1 MNQPLRAQLTEVL
14 LHGTERDFPHLHL
27 HLCVDLRRTFSQ
39 GELEAAA
46 VEVIRAFPVL
56 GCRFRA
62 GWWRDRWLVWDGD
75 LAELV
80 HREQVAPAGL
90 EEATRVQVRRR
101 FDHTVAPAWRLAALE
116 HEGGSRLLIS
126 LHHMTGDGGGLK
138 ALGSVVAA
146 SLCGVDPSPRPTDS
160 RSMLAPARGL
170 GLRDLPILAL
180 EFLREGLQPLSLL
193 RVRRLRRTFARGG
206 GEPEP
211 SWRTVA
217 LRGEAA
223 RAFLASCR
231 EQRATINDGLVAA
244 VSRLSARR
252 GERGPVAA
260 GYTIDLRR
268 YLPPALRV
276 TNLHGVSLV
285 VLPRS
290 RVGDPAT
297 TLQAVSDRIGEQKRR
312 LPGLAY
318 TLLPLV
324 VIGWLPHGL
333 LRRAGRV
340 VLNNVLSSINR
351 ALAITNIGALDET
364 LAPLGEEVEA
374 ASVIGP
380 FVHGLPVPLVTA
392 TGFRRELTL
401 HVEAT
406 GTLAEQALDDYAEE
420 LREVLER

>member
-1 MNQPLRAQLTEVL
+1 MDEDVHLEVGVVRDQIGRAGVVRHELPVP
-14 LHGTERDFPHLHL
+14 RDGAVQIGHP
-27 HLCVDLRRTFSQ
+27 CVDI
-39 GELEAAA
+39 G
-46 VEVIRAFPVL
+46 VETGVRIALHAPRVDA
-56 GCRFRA
+56 
-62 GWWRDRWLVWDGD
+62 D
-75 LAELV
+75 L
-80 HREQVAPAGL
+80 
-90 EEATRVQVRRR
+90 
-101 FDHTVAPAWRLAALE
+101 
-116 HEGGSRLLIS
+116 
-126 LHHMTGDGGGLK
+126 
-138 ALGSVVAA
+138 
-146 SLCGVDPSPRPTDS
+146 
-160 RSMLAPARGL
+160 
-170 GLRDLPILAL
+170 
-180 EFLREGLQPLSLL
+180 
-193 RVRRLRRTFARGG
+193 
-206 GEPEP
+206 
-211 SWRTVA
+211 
-217 LRGEAA
+217 
-223 RAFLASCR
+223 
-231 EQRATINDGLVAA
+231 
-244 VSRLSARR
+244 
-252 GERGPVAA
+252 
-260 GYTIDLRR
+260 
-268 YLPPALRV
+268 
-276 TNLHGVSLV
+276 
-285 VLPRS
+285 
-290 RVGDPAT
+290 PAT